1 MEGTEKVVFSATVT
15 IEDVETGIQQ
25 RFQIVGNDES
35 DTKNNRISIASPI
48 ARAMIGKTI
57 GDVAEVQARAV

>member
-25 RFQIVGNDES
+25 RFQIVGNDVS

-57 GDVAEVQARAV
+57 GDVAEVQPRAV